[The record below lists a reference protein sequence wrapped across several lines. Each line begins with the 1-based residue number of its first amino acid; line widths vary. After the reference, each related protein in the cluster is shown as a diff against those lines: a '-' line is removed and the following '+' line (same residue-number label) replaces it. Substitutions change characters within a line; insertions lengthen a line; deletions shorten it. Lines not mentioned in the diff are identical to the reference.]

1 MRAGSHGG
9 EGGGSGP
16 KRRLTAEERE
26 ARLRAMKED
35 AEVRDETQWEALKRH
50 REKEAEAAEEEKQRA
65 AKGTGTF
72 LGCVA
77 RPCR

>member
-1 MRAGSHGG
+1 
-9 EGGGSGP
+9 
-16 KRRLTAEERE
+16 
-26 ARLRAMKED
+26 MKED